1 MLLLLNARGKGCK
14 RLARRVAICLRERD
28 RTAACARKTGA
39 VARYEDITPTHYAIQ
54 NALGLRG
61 CFMRALAAQGRRRD
75 ENTGG
80 GDARARPARPFFCVS
95 AAAFYTQQLTI
106 AWQQRAP
113 EHTRARSSASS
124 RAIGRQARAPTPA
137 HNSSE
142 LLRCRAWCG
151 ASGGAWRCSGSCCRC
166 GTGST
171 VCVGGVFGGVLSWR
185 TGGGRRGF

>member
-80 GDARARPARPFFCVS
+80 GDARARDRLALFFAS
-95 AAAFYTQQLTI
+95 LPQLFT
-106 AWQQRAP
+106 RSSSP
-113 EHTRARSSASS
+113 LHGSNGHPSTRARAAAPAAERSAGR
-124 RAIGRQARAPTPA
+124 RAHQRQRTTAASCLDAELGAAPVA
-137 HNSSE
+137 A
-142 LLRCRAWCG
+142 LGVVADLVVG
-151 ASGGAWRCSGSCCRC
+151 AEPDPLCVWGGCSGAC
-166 GTGST
+166 
-171 VCVGGVFGGVLSWR
+171 
-185 TGGGRRGF
+185 